1 MTGRAQPGSTDEY
14 ESSSRPIMITAGLGI
29 AIAKTALALEQ
40 DGLAKIRMEQKKTE
54 A

>member
-1 MTGRAQPGSTDEY
+1 
-14 ESSSRPIMITAGLGI
+14 MITAGLGIAI